1 MSVLHMKKIELRWL
15 KDLFGG
21 HTARKSGMWDLVLTF
36 LILCLFGQC
45 SVMSDSLQCHEPI
58 RFLCTWT
65 FPGKN
70 IGMGCHFLLQG
81 IFPTQ
86 GQNSHLLCLL
96 CRQADSLPQ
105 LPDFLNCFNFSLSV
119 SEAST
124 YLPDSKCLIS
134 IILLN
139 PHNSLIRQVIYF
151 FQFSENG
158 NKPRSVKKIKIL
170 LIVKRSNKIL

>member
-1 MSVLHMKKIELRWL
+1 MSVLCMKKIELRWL
-15 KDLFGG
+15 KDLFGD
-21 HTARKSGMWDLVLTF
+21 HTARKWGMWDLVLTF

-96 CRQADSLPQ
+96 CHQADSLPQ

-124 YLPDSKCLIS
+124 YLPDSKCHCNSTLTNGQGFHSHAEELLCARYCSKCLIS

-139 PHNSLIRQVIYF
+139 PHNSLIRQVI
-151 FQFSENG
+151 
-158 NKPRSVKKIKIL
+158 
-170 LIVKRSNKIL
+170 